1 MHISHFLTNMH
12 YKMKEII
19 PLSWNG
25 DFIIY
30 SSYTVNLFSING
42 IPLCQLNLFD
52 KIYEDLNSIT
62 CCTAVF
68 LYDVILFTAHKD
80 GYIII
85 WKVKN
90 KNRTEKFDER
100 ISYIY
105 NRKKSKFFLP
115 EYSYGYNIK
124 PNRYNEGKMSE
135 FELQRK
141 FESVNKI
148 NCSEEPKAC
157 YYFMKMSIN
166 LDYMIL
172 FDNKKNLYILKSK
185 EEGHS
190 KKSVHKSKMKN
201 VCYNCNK
208 NLIDT
213 GIRPTLLN
221 SKTTLFENI
230 SFSFE
235 NISIEKENNNN
246 TDKVICE
253 ECKQKLE
260 HTENYLYN
268 Y

>member
-1 MHISHFLTNMH
+1 MHISHFLTNIH

-68 LYDVILFTAHKD
+68 IYDVILFTAHKD

-105 NRKKSKFFLP
+105 NRKKSKFF
-115 EYSYGYNIK
+115 I
-124 PNRYNEGKMSE
+124 
-135 FELQRK
+135 Q
-141 FESVNKI
+141 KI
-148 NCSEEPKAC
+148 D
-157 YYFMKMSIN
+157 
-166 LDYMIL
+166 L
-172 FDNKKNLYILKSK
+172 
-185 EEGHS
+185 
-190 KKSVHKSKMKN
+190 
-201 VCYNCNK
+201 
-208 NLIDT
+208 
-213 GIRPTLLN
+213 
-221 SKTTLFENI
+221 
-230 SFSFE
+230 
-235 NISIEKENNNN
+235 
-246 TDKVICE
+246 
-253 ECKQKLE
+253 
-260 HTENYLYN
+260 
-268 Y
+268 